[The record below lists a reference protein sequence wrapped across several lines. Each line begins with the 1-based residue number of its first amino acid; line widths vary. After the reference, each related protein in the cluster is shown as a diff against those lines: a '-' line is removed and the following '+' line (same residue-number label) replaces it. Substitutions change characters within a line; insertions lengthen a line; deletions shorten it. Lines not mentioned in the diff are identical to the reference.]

1 MRHMKIRA
9 LFLLIAAV
17 GLLSPAGLVSLA
29 EEPTAPTS
37 PPVFYKEV
45 PAALQQEIAAIATRI
60 SEQSPLTAEE
70 AQRAAELLAS
80 LDLRGSVVFD
90 QSRPPVMAFFRCL
103 GIRAVPL
110 LAEELTAQDDERRLK
125 AERALGFLCKPRERR
140 DEAYE
145 QTERALLVLSER
157 SLLDR
162 SPSLRRAALGTVGD
176 TAWTARRDTAAWE
189 RAVRAIWSA
198 VEDPEESI
206 GSLATEYL
214 IQLGEV
220 PRPEGYDFIWD

>member
-1 MRHMKIRA
+1 MRSVTWRM
-9 LFLLIAAV
+9 LLVLAGAAGILTCGV
-17 GLLSPAGLVSLA
+17 DSCLGEEGAAPA
-29 EEPTAPTS
+29 P